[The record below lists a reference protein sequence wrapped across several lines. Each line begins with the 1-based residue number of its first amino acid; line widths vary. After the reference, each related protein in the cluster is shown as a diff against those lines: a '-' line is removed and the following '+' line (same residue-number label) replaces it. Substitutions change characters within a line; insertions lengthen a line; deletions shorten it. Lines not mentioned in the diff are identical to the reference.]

1 MKKKFFFLSKTL
13 IPILI
18 LLNSNNVNSLLSKVA
33 NTQLEPSNEKNSEV
47 GGSVFD
53 DLGIPNEEQSQELND
68 ESNESGDN
76 SNIADNNFDPFKKEH
91 DEEEKELAQKEAE
104 RLAKL
109 KAEEERKKKE
119 EEEKK
124 KKEEEE
130 RKKKEEEE
138 KKKKEEEEK
147 KKKEE
152 EEEKEKLEKE
162 KKEKEEEER
171 KKKEE
176 EEKKEK
182 EEKKEE
188 EEEEEEEKE
197 SNTIKLNNT
206 SPLLKTSN
214 NSNEDTT
221 NSSLIYK
228 VHHPALDIDKST
240 KTKIWSIST
249 IIIFGFAYL
258 ILRLLYNK
266 LKNLNKFFSK
276 CIASLSNQL
285 LFLIMCYIIIILI
298 YTYGNFD
305 SIPLNWEYFIAGIA
319 IYLITY
325 VIFSIYIIVI
335 CYFITKKWEK
345 LEKNATSFTDLR
357 HKFDNIANQK
367 YYPNNNNYNES
378 NTNDIIESFEYL
390 VLKRFFFIPLFPIFK
405 ASSFRKEMNFSIYLK
420 KSLIEKL
427 RLYFKFSWTSWFI
440 LLVTIMF
447 WNVFISGAK
456 AKTLLFLLII
466 LPIIG
471 ILITALIYIYCKSIY
486 RKVVEK
492 ISQNNIA
499 NYQDVDYNSNSALQS
514 LSHPKYL
521 LNLIQDEKEMEEMNK
536 PDNFHIHFHQRPS
549 SLYENLIPFG
559 ISGFHI
565 LINIIQSICL
575 IFICWGVITFG
586 KHLSVIRE
594 KYNKLGLILFIIGSI
609 VYFFIQGFI
618 SAFALKWYCI
628 IDSIEMRRNEKC
640 VKKMI
645 NHHLYHS
652 GKIAESIFQNFKK
665 IYFDMKINKE
675 EDIEDQIFIDQEKKN
690 ELELGYPHLQEMIRT
705 CVYRYTKSEDEKVT
719 IDIEKDL
726 IPFLKTLG
734 NNLTEN
740 EIEFMLHL
748 IQNFH
753 SFKGQLTITNL
764 FNIYGAI
771 LHFRKQNP
779 LEIIKF
785 VMSSYYK
792 SNKSNNKSRET
803 YMTYN
808 AIESFVNTYHKF
820 FTKEENEFIKE
831 QCSYLG
837 ESFTL
842 DALMINILSLRQY
855 YPY

>member
-76 SNIADNNFDPFKKEH
+76 SIIADNNFDPFKKEH

-130 RKKKEEEE
+130 
-138 KKKKEEEEK
+138 
-147 KKKEE
+147 
-152 EEEKEKLEKE
+152 EKEKLEKE

-182 EEKKEE
+182 EEKKEEEE

-536 PDNFHIHFHQRPS
+536 PDIFHIHFHQRPS

-753 SFKGQLTITNL
+753 SFKGQLSIINL

-792 SNKSNNKSRET
+792 SNKSNNNSRET
-803 YMTYN
+803 YVTYN

>member
-76 SNIADNNFDPFKKEH
+76 SIIADNNFDPFKKEH

-109 KAEEERKKKE
+109 KA
-119 EEEKK
+119 
-124 KKEEEE
+124 EEE

-182 EEKKEE
+182 EEKK
-188 EEEEEEEKE
+188 EEEEEEKE

-753 SFKGQLTITNL
+753 SFKGQLSIINL

-792 SNKSNNKSRET
+792 SNKSNNNSRET
-803 YMTYN
+803 YVTYN

>member
-76 SNIADNNFDPFKKEH
+76 SIIADNNFDPFKKEH

-182 EEKKEE
+182 EEKKE

-753 SFKGQLTITNL
+753 SFKGQLSIINL